1 MVAAAPWQGE
11 KGHYFL
17 VILRLS
23 LTDDSCG
30 HLNLKWV
37 LDGIVSAFN
46 RVPICETYFGLQEA
60 QLKYEYSLFCRKGSF
75 WVLLLEKTKK

>member
-17 VILRLS
+17 VILGLAP
-23 LTDDSCG
+23 TDDSYG

-46 RVPICETYFGLQEA
+46 RVLICETYFGLQERHN
-60 QLKYEYSLFCRKGSF
+60 LNMSILSSVEKVLFGSCC
-75 WVLLLEKTKK
+75 

>member
-23 LTDDSCG
+23 
-30 HLNLKWV
+30 
-37 LDGIVSAFN
+37 N
-46 RVPICETYFGLQEA
+46 R
-60 QLKYEYSLFCRKGSF
+60 
-75 WVLLLEKTKK
+75 